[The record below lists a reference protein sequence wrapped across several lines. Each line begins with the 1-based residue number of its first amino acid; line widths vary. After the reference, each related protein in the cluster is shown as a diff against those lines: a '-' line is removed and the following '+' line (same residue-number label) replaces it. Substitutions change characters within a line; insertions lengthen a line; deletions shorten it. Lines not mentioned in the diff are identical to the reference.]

1 MLLVLHSHPLRQS
14 FPLPTPHLASTHL
27 LFCLH
32 LSRSWFLDR
41 MATHILAFEDN
52 STAVWFEG
60 NFSEYE
66 EDRRR
71 RTGQIAPTRI
81 KFRRLANV

>member
-1 MLLVLHSHPLRQS
+1 
-14 FPLPTPHLASTHL
+14 
-27 LFCLH
+27 
-32 LSRSWFLDR
+32 
-41 MATHILAFEDN
+41 MATHILAFEDD
-52 STAVWFEG
+52 SKVTWFEG

-71 RTGQIAPTRI
+71 RTGQITPTRI